1 MGLAVGLVEF
11 ACVTKGIEA
20 TDAMVKAAEVELLLA
35 RPTCPGKYTT
45 LVSGDVGAVESSVAA
60 GTAAGAEA
68 VVDQFVLAN
77 VHPGVFPAI
86 TATSEVEEVK
96 ALGVIETFTVASAI
110 VAADAALKAAAV
122 DAIELR
128 LAIGL
133 GGKCFVTLTGEV
145 GAVKAAIAAG
155 NAEASAKG
163 LLVGSVVIPA
173 PAKEL
178 VDALL

>member
-1 MGLAVGLVEF
+1 MGIAIGLVEF
-11 ACVTKGIEA
+11 ANVTKGIEA
-20 TDAMVKAAEVELLLA
+20 TDAMVKAADVELLLA

-45 LVSGDVGAVESSVAA
+45 LVSGDVGAVKSSVAA
-60 GTAAGAEA
+60 GLAVAADA
-68 VVDQFVLAN
+68 VVDEFILPN

-86 TATSEVEEVK
+86 TATSDVKEVK

-145 GAVKAAIAAG
+145 GAVQAAIAAG
-155 NAEASAKG
+155 SADASAKG
-163 LLVGSVVIPA
+163 LLVGRVVIPS

-178 VDALL
+178 VRMLL